1 MSTADLTDAQLG
13 AEALRGDRDAFTAL
27 FARHESGI
35 FNVAYRL
42 TGSREDARDITQ
54 EAFLRVFARLDDLR
68 GRDVNLA
75 AYLHRTARN
84 LVYDRSEGRRRETP
98 SAEIEAVAGADT
110 ALAADPQLSALVGA
124 QGDDVRAA
132 SARLPERHRLAL
144 ALREL
149 EGMGYDDIGR
159 VLDITPGAV
168 AQLLARARMGLRREL
183 RLEQVYVQAMEPG
196 CRGRLGDIA
205 ALIDG
210 ELDPD
215 RAHVLTQHL
224 ELCPACRQARA
235 AFEDAG
241 RRYRAWLPLPLLL
254 GLGAETAR
262 AAEGRG
268 LVRFTGGGRRGA
280 GFLRGSA
287 AAGGSRGRLAGL
299 VGAGALAVAVLVAV
313 PIVVATRS
321 GSTPPAPAVVP
332 VAAAGTT
339 TGTATVAVPETATT
353 APPRPPTATGATTTA
368 AAPPVTPATPAAAG
382 TPTAAAAVP
391 LPAATTGAAPAAPPA
406 TTTTPRR
413 PRPRPA
419 PVPTVGAAGDP
430 VPPPAAPA
438 PAPPAADPPVVTDAP
453 PGTTTPRDPVEPP
466 PTTSTRDTPPD
477 IPFPT
482 TFTIPRPPI
491 VIG

>member
-27 FARHESGI
+27 FGRHESGLY
-35 FNVAYRL
+35 NVAYRL

-98 SAEIEAVAGADT
+98 SAEIETVAGADT

-149 EGMGYDDIGR
+149 EGMGYEDIGR

-183 RLEQVYVQAMEPG
+183 RLEQVDVGSMEPG
-196 CRGRLGDIA
+196 CRARLGDIA
-205 ALIDG
+205 ALVDG

-224 ELCPACRQARA
+224 ELCPSCRAARE

-254 GLGAETAR
+254 GMGADAAR

-268 LVRFTGGGRRGA
+268 LVRFAGGTRRGGGCRAAARRRAARAHGSRGRRRRGA
-280 GFLRGSA
+280 G
-287 AAGGSRGRLAGL
+287 GG
-299 VGAGALAVAVLVAV
+299 VLVAV

-321 GSTPPAPAVVP
+321 GSTPPAPAAAP

-339 TGTATVAVPETATT
+339 TGSPPSPPLPRRRPPRRRAR
-353 APPRPPTATGATTTA
+353 PPRPPGHHRGRRPRAGRRRPAGAGPRGPCRRPPRRR
-368 AAPPVTPATPAAAG
+368 PPVPPRRAAGHDDVPAT
-382 TPTAAAAVP
+382 
-391 LPAATTGAAPAAPPA
+391 APPA
-406 TTTTPRR
+406 
-413 PRPRPA
+413 PRPGPDG
-419 PVPTVGAAGDP
+419 GAAGDP

-438 PAPPAADPPVVTDAP
+438 PAPAPPAADPPPVTDPP
-453 PGTTTPRDPVEPP
+453 PGTTTSRDPVEPP
-466 PTTSTRDTPPD
+466 PPTTTRQTPPD